1 MSGVLDLER
10 PGSTMPALPPALPRV
25 ALRAGDPMRQRQLG
39 RALAPVAEAAAE
51 VLVVDLPPGERL
63 PADALAFDGALLVL
77 TDDAS
82 VAADQTI
89 AGVLP
94 RTAGEAQIR
103 AAAAAV
109 TEGLLVRTPQP
120 QARGDGFAPTE
131 QPRPLLTPR
140 ELEILAQVGEGMSN
154 KAIARRLGISAHT
167 VKYHLEAI
175 FAKLGVRSRAEAVT
189 RGLRHGLLVV

>member
-1 MSGVLDLER
+1 LTGTLER
-10 PGSTMPALPPALPRV
+10 DSADDAPPVTATPPRV
-25 ALRAGDPMRQRQLG
+25 ALRARDRLRDRQLA
-39 RALAPVAEAAAE
+39 RALHPLPEAAAE
-51 VLVVDLPPGERL
+51 VLVLDLAPGEKL

-77 TDDAS
+77 TDDPAL
-82 VAADQTI
+82 AADTSV

-94 RTAGEAQIR
+94 RTAGEAQIL

-109 TEGLLVRTPQP
+109 AEGLLVRTPMPQP
-120 QARGDGFAPTE
+120 PADGFSPTE
-131 QPRPLLTPR
+131 QARPLLTPR

-175 FAKLGVRSRAEAVT
+175 FAKLGARSRAEAVT
-189 RGLRHGLLVV
+189 RGLRHGLLIV